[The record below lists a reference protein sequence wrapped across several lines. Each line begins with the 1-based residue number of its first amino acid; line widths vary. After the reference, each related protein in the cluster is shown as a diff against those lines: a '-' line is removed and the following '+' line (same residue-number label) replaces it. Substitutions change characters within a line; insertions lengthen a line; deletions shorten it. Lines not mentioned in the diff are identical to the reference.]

1 MTSPFNARQQKLLQ
15 AVRDRFRE
23 LKDPDRD
30 IITNEEA
37 TWGKTT
43 LKDYGTVPVIVFR
56 PHAIRQKAD
65 IMRTAGLTDCI
76 TPERQK
82 ELDTIRQEH
91 GYTTKKKSED
101 QTLADNFN
109 KLWYDIAIKTKK
121 GYTAIATLNHL
132 FATGKDQVAEPCQ
145 ILQQIIFEETD
156 LTNREP
162 LPPDNEPEQN
172 QEQGS
177 GGSYLD
183 ELRQIQ

>member
-1 MTSPFNARQQKLLQ
+1 MTTPFNARQQKLLS
-15 AVRDRFRE
+15 ALRDRLRE
-23 LKDPDRD
+23 LNDPDRD
-30 IITNEEA
+30 VITNEEA

-43 LKDYGTVPVIVFR
+43 LKDYGTVPVILFK
-56 PHAIRQKAD
+56 PHAIRQKAE
-65 IMRTAGLTDCI
+65 IMRTADLTDCI

-82 ELDTIRQEH
+82 ELDAVRQEH

-101 QTLADNFN
+101 QILADNFN

-132 FATGKDQVAEPCQ
+132 FATGNSQVAEPCQ

-156 LTNREP
+156 LSNRDALPGEP
-162 LPPDNEPEQN
+162 DQDPD
-172 QEQGS
+172 QEHGP

-183 ELRQIQ
+183 ELRKV